1 MIGAADEDELRV
13 GFHRVEKRRAQ
24 RKIEH
29 GTLVDDHDVRV
40 ERRGGVAREG
50 TLVGEVFVRGDVVV
64 VVAAPAAP
72 FPASRL
78 ERRRWMVDDCTG
90 WDMRLPAVA
99 ISARRC
105 AARPVGAHI
114 NTLRPI
120 ARHSRTAMC
129 VANVFPCRARRST
142 R

>member
-1 MIGAADEDELRV
+1 
-13 GFHRVEKRRAQ
+13 
-24 RKIEH
+24 
-29 GTLVDDHDVRV
+29 
-40 ERRGGVAREG
+40 
-50 TLVGEVFVRGDVVV
+50 
-64 VVAAPAAP
+64 
-72 FPASRL
+72 
-78 ERRRWMVDDCTG
+78 MVDDCTG

-129 VANVFPCRARRST
+129 VANVFPVPGPPVNTLMGSRSARSKNASCAGESSRQPSFAAAACSQRRT
-142 R
+142 RGTSGTRLG